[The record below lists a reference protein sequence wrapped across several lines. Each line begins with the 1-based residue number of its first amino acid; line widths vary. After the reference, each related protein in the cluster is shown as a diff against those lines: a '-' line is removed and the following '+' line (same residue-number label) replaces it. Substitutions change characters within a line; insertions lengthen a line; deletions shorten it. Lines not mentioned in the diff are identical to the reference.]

1 MRTLL
6 LLFILS
12 LILHADHVRW
22 QGDFEKAREEAIKEK
37 KELMVFLMTPECPE
51 CMKMLRSTFMNQNYI
66 ADINRDYVAVLVT
79 KDQKQSYPIELLYTL
94 EYPAI
99 FFLDTQE
106 IYTKAALL
114 GYIKPETLEK
124 HLK

>member
-1 MRTLL
+1 MRTFL

-37 KELMVFLMTPECPE
+37 KELMVFLMTPKCPE

-66 ADINRDYVAVLVT
+66 ADINRGYIAVLVT

-106 IYTKAALL
+106 IYTKEVLF